1 VFWFEVDGEPAVLM
15 GSADLMP
22 RNLDHRIEVVVPVED
37 RRARDEIGA
46 VFDSLLADNQ
56 QAWVLS
62 PDGSWRRLHPEGSE
76 RPRGTHAMLMRRATL
91 RARRSS
97 RAATI

>member
-1 VFWFEVDGEPAVLM
+1 VDGDPAVLM

-37 RRARDEIGA
+37 RRLRDEIGA
-46 VFDSLLADNQ
+46 VFDTLLGDNE

-62 PDGSWRRLHPEGSE
+62 SDGGWRRLHPEGSD
-76 RPRGTHAMLMRRATL
+76 RPKGTHATLMRRAAL

-97 RAATI
+97 RAAGV